1 MGNFIAFGD
10 NTIENPTSEKFR
22 LHVHDNYEIYLFLEG
37 DCKYVVEE
45 NVYDLAPC
53 DVIIIKKNQL
63 HRVYHNSP
71 TRYRRIVIN
80 VPSEF
85 FVINNCREYESKFLM
100 THGDV
105 GNKIDAKTV
114 KESGLYDAIMRA
126 KKYTGN
132 FGDCSSPIANACV
145 TEILYLINSA
155 KIGAKPISSNGQI
168 KEIIEYLNDNFME
181 NITLELLER
190 RFFISKY
197 HLCHIF
203 PETTGLTVHQY
214 MTKKRLAYAKELIK
228 SGKTANYASDAA
240 GFNNYSSFYRSY
252 VNEYGVSPSVKN
264 TNPEFKNK

>member
-1 MGNFIAFGD
+1 MPKSFSAFGD
-10 NTIENPTSEKFR
+10 NTIETPASQKFR

-45 NVYDLAPC
+45 NIYNLTPC
-53 DVIIIKKNQL
+53 DMIIIKKNQL
-63 HRVYHNSP
+63 HRVYHNTSA
-71 TRYRRIVIN
+71 RYRRIVLNI
-80 VPSEF
+80 PSDF
-85 FVINNCREYESKFLM
+85 FDVNNCREYESKFLT
-100 THGDV
+100 THGEM

-132 FGDCSSPIANACV
+132 FSDCSSPIAIACV
-145 TEILYLINSA
+145 IEILYLIH
-155 KIGAKPISSNGQI
+155 KTKVGAKPASSNDPM

-181 NITLELLER
+181 NITLETLER

-203 PETTGLTVHQY
+203 PESTGLTVHQY

-228 SGKTANYASDAA
+228 SGKTASYAADAS
-240 GFNNYSSFYRSY
+240 GFNNYSSFYRAY
-252 VNEYGVSPSVKN
+252 VNEYGISPSAKN
-264 TNPEFKNK
+264 N